1 MQPSIIMKQLL
12 SLGCNA
18 TSANLI
24 RCSMGAANGNSYL
37 SQLVESSRAS
47 SKREGGGVLRNSE
60 FSIFPYYPYFKAEGE
75 RVLDNL
81 NFPCSIYQSKLP
93 QLNVQNFCGSPH
105 PQAQICFEFTTS
117 FLLGIF
123 FILRWCYWSFQRT
136 LFHSLHLTDTSL
148 LSYFTI
154 HCKDLTIRKRWRRR
168 RNTKPI

>member
-1 MQPSIIMKQLL
+1 MQTSIIMKQL
-12 SLGCNA
+12 SLGCNV

-24 RCSMGAANGNSYL
+24 RCSMGATNGNSYI

-47 SKREGGGVLRNSE
+47 SKRGGEFFEILNS
-60 FSIFPYYPYFKAEGE
+60 PYSHITHISRQRES
-75 RVLDNL
+75 VLDNL

-93 QLNVQNFCGSPH
+93 QPNVQNFCGSPH

-123 FILRWCYWSFQRT
+123 LFLRWCYWSFQRT

-168 RNTKPI
+168 RNTKPIY

>member
-1 MQPSIIMKQLL
+1 MKQL
-12 SLGCNA
+12 SLGCNV

-24 RCSMGAANGNSYL
+24 RCPMGATNGNSYI

-47 SKREGGGVLRNSE
+47 SKGGEEFFEILNS
-60 FSIFPYYPYFKAEGE
+60 PYSHITHISRQRE

-105 PQAQICFEFTTS
+105 PQAQICFEFTT
-117 FLLGIF
+117 FLFLGIF
-123 FILRWCYWSFQRT
+123 FFLRWCYWSFQRT

-148 LSYFTI
+148 LSYFPINCT
-154 HCKDLTIRKRWRRR
+154 DLTIRKRWRRR
-168 RNTKPI
+168 KNTKPI

>member
-1 MQPSIIMKQLL
+1 MQPSIIMKQL

-18 TSANLI
+18 TSAKLI
-24 RCSMGAANGNSYL
+24 RCSMGATNGNSYI

-47 SKREGGGVLRNSE
+47 SKGGGRVIRNSE

-75 RVLDNL
+75 SVLDNL

-117 FLLGIF
+117 FLVGIF
-123 FILRWCYWSFQRT
+123 FFLR
-136 LFHSLHLTDTSL
+136 
-148 LSYFTI
+148 
-154 HCKDLTIRKRWRRR
+154 
-168 RNTKPI
+168 